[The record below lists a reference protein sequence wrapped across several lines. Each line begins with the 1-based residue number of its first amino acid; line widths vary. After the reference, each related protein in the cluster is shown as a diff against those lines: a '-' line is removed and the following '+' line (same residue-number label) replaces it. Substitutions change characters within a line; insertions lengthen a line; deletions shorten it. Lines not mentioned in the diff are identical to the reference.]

1 MTDVIESKSSIM
13 TDVVS
18 NQQLQDG
25 KLLKKKKPFWM
36 MWKSNIDDK
45 KNNSHD
51 IIDEQSHSKVSN
63 SRRPSLKNI
72 FEKSNAK
79 QKECKDD
86 IFEELTPIKRQ
97 PKNGRRGS
105 AAKGKLVEYKID
117 DTENVPVR
125 KYRPGIEYEDPI
137 SDEHLKRALSQRL
150 PDIFASLNY
159 FSSKKNKIR
168 C

>member
-13 TDVVS
+13 TDVIESKSSIPTDVVS

-45 KNNSHD
+45 KDNSND
-51 IIDEQSHSKVSN
+51 IIDEQSHSKVSIN
-63 SRRPSLKNI
+63 RRPYLKNI

-79 QKECKDD
+79 KKECKDD

-97 PKNGRRGS
+97 PKNGRR
-105 AAKGKLVEYKID
+105 
-117 DTENVPVR
+117 
-125 KYRPGIEYEDPI
+125 
-137 SDEHLKRALSQRL
+137 
-150 PDIFASLNY
+150 
-159 FSSKKNKIR
+159 
-168 C
+168 